1 MPDEMA
7 TTTDKGRLERIASV
21 GHVTVA
27 SLSGTVDDDMSGGG
41 RAPRRHASAS
51 CMHESDSDCSH
62 VTVTDNLNRPAA
74 RRSQAH
80 RDSVER
86 TGIASTSASDR
97 AKCVTSAVRPRRGPA
112 VPLE

>member
-41 RAPRRHASAS
+41 RAPRRKPWR
-51 CMHESDSDCSH
+51 D
-62 VTVTDNLNRPAA
+62 AA
-74 RRSQAH
+74 PDTLVLVGIRILDRSP
-80 RDSVER
+80 
-86 TGIASTSASDR
+86 G
-97 AKCVTSAVRPRRGPA
+97 
-112 VPLE
+112 